1 MRTAMP
7 LETCSRITLRSPSA
21 SSLSI
26 STPRLIGPGCMMMA
40 LGLSHE
46 ARVLLRPNMLV
57 YSPREGKWPVALA
70 LVLDAQKHD
79 DFGVGERRLQVVR
92 DRAPRRP

>member
-7 LETCSRITLRSPSA
+7 LVTCSRITLRSPSA

-57 YSPREGKWPVALA
+57 YSPSEGNGRWPGA
-70 LVLDAQKHD
+70 
-79 DFGVGERRLQVVR
+79 
-92 DRAPRRP
+92 RAGCAGA